1 MEFIT
6 QTQDELDFQLTPEA
20 QDRASASF
28 QQLREGK
35 APTPRTPF
43 YKGLSEEEVFEEW
56 TSFLTRLSEKERV
69 LEPLI
74 SYDLSRMS
82 KVGPQG
88 GYPPFDERLASLKE
102 YYTLPDQEP
111 KYIDFELCREIY
123 LEVFGGAR
131 DKRPMSIPSVVN
143 RDQYDDKLLTNS
155 GCPDFGKRKEPS
167 ILAKAISD
175 AESGK
180 WKDYVMLVGSRS
192 QRGKDRFIFMAPF
205 SLNLVEK
212 RYLYPLMDI
221 IRERNIPFFSAWEG
235 FSEVEL
241 GFEREKFFQGDVF
254 IQQDYTSMDKS
265 INETCIAIF
274 LAIVNPV
281 FQRNYQKSFASIV
294 THIFDIP
301 VMYALGKIIVGRHG
315 MPSGSGL
322 TNFFES
328 IISYYV
334 WKLNVKRGLNIT
346 SAQGLGDDLAFSIKD
361 ESPPSDEEI
370 QNDISA
376 TSASIGLVVEPSKQ
390 LIDRYTTIYL
400 QRFFDVRIP
409 NPNNKMVLGMYPS
422 VLAINTAMNPERFHD
437 ARKWSGEMEI
447 LRWIMILENCKNL
460 PYFSELVLFFIEGD
474 KFKLG
479 IDIPDFFDTLPS
491 LYEESGQIKGF
502 LPTYNQEGLDRGI
515 DDFETVKLLKE
526 IAKLGL

>member
-1 MEFIT
+1 
-6 QTQDELDFQLTPEA
+6 
-20 QDRASASF
+20 
-28 QQLREGK
+28 
-35 APTPRTPF
+35 
-43 YKGLSEEEVFEEW
+43 
-56 TSFLTRLSEKERV
+56 
-69 LEPLI
+69 
-74 SYDLSRMS
+74 
-82 KVGPQG
+82 
-88 GYPPFDERLASLKE
+88 
-102 YYTLPDQEP
+102 
-111 KYIDFELCREIY
+111 
-123 LEVFGGAR
+123 
-131 DKRPMSIPSVVN
+131 
-143 RDQYDDKLLTNS
+143 
-155 GCPDFGKRKEPS
+155 
-167 ILAKAISD
+167 
-175 AESGK
+175 
-180 WKDYVMLVGSRS
+180 
-192 QRGKDRFIFMAPF
+192 
-205 SLNLVEK
+205 
-212 RYLYPLMDI
+212 
-221 IRERNIPFFSAWEG
+221 
-235 FSEVEL
+235 
-241 GFEREKFFQGDVF
+241 
-254 IQQDYTSMDKS
+254 MDKS

-274 LAIVNPV
+274 LSIVNPV

-409 NPNNKMVLGMYPS
+409 NPNNKIVLGMYPS